1 MARDISRQ
9 VTAWLRGNFLPY
21 QLRWILDDSDFALCN
36 KGRQEGLTDAS
47 AAKCVLGAFI
57 RRRPQIVLSAAQDNA
72 NELLEA
78 VRRHCAFLALIGVPE
93 ATAYTT
99 NNTEEV
105 AWHGAG
111 RSIAALAANARTA
124 RSFHGDV
131 YLDEYAFHADAAGI
145 WTAAAPMATRGD
157 LRLRVISTPNG
168 ATGKFYELCR
178 DAEAKTLDG
187 WSYHKIPLEAAIAD
201 GLAVD
206 RKRLLT
212 LVGGDT
218 RAFAEAYECAFLD
231 ANLQYLPTQ
240 LVDAARTW
248 PGEMP
253 NLEGAEFFAG
263 YDVGRWHDLAV
274 LTVVALR
281 NGVAWVVAIITAKRT
296 AFRAQR
302 KMLERAREAFGWSR
316 IYIDKT
322 GMGESLAEELVEDW
336 GDDEAV
342 PVTFGHASKSLMA
355 TTVFRWLRDGNVRL
369 PKTADGSALRDEA
382 IAVKRI
388 VTPSAN
394 VVYESPRGPEG
405 HGDRFWSFALA
416 LLAASGE
423 PLPRG
428 TGKEPLFAVA

>member
-1 MARDISRQ
+1 M
-9 VTAWLRGNFLPY
+9 TAWLRGNFLPY
-21 QLRWILDDSDFALCN
+21 QLRWILDDAPFVLCN
-36 KGRQEGLTDAS
+36 KGRQLGITDAS
-47 AAKCVLGAFI
+47 AAKCILGAFV
-57 RRRPQIVLSAAQDNA
+57 RHRPQIVLSAAQDNA
-72 NELLEA
+72 NELLAA
-78 VRRHCAFLALIGVPE
+78 VRRHCKFLELIGVPE
-93 ATAYTT
+93 ATAFTT
-99 NNTEEV
+99 DNTEEV

-131 YLDEYAFHADAAGI
+131 YLDEYAFHADPTGI
-145 WTAAAPMATRGD
+145 WSAAAPMATRGD

-178 DAEAKTLDG
+178 DAEAGTLAG
-187 WSYHKIPLEAAIAD
+187 WSYHRTPLDVALRE

-206 RKRLLT
+206 RQRLMT
-212 LVGGDT
+212 LVGGDE
-218 RAFAEAYECAFLD
+218 RVFSEAYECAFLD
-231 ANLQYLPTQ
+231 ANFQYLPTV
-240 LVDAARTW
+240 LVDAARAW
-248 PGEMP
+248 PGELP
-253 NLEGAEFFAG
+253 DLSGAEFFAG

-274 LTVVALR
+274 LTVIAKKD
-281 NGVAWVVAIITAKRT
+281 GVAWVVAIITAKRT

-302 KMLERAREAFGWSR
+302 KMLARAREAFGWTR
-316 IYIDKT
+316 LYVDKT
-322 GMGESLAEELVEDW
+322 GMGESFAEELVEMW
-336 GDDEAV
+336 GEDEVV
-342 PVTFGHASKSLMA
+342 PVLFGHPSKSLMA
-355 TTVFRWLRDGNVRL
+355 TTVFRWLRDGRVRL
-369 PKTADGSALRDEA
+369 PKDVEGKQLRDEA

-394 VVYESPRGPEG
+394 VVYESPRGTEG